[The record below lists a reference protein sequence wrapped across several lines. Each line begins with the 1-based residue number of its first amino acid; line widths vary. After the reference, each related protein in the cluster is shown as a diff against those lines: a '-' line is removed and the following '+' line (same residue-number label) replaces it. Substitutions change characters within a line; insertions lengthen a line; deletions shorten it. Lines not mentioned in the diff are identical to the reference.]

1 MKAKLI
7 FKLPKDYE
15 EYRMAIDASSMHYC
29 LFTLDQWLRGFL
41 KYPPDD
47 ISEEKYNTYQE
58 VRDKLNELMMEN
70 NIEL

>member
-1 MKAKLI
+1 
-7 FKLPKDYE
+7 
-15 EYRMAIDASSMHYC
+15 MAIDASSMHYC